1 MDKPLMTVNE
11 ACEYLTLS
19 RSTLYRLVAD
29 DELRLIKVYNR
40 SLLARSDLDAYVERL
55 VASSSAS
62 SELLGVG

>member
-29 DELRLIKVYNR
+29 DELRLLKVYNR

>member
-29 DELRLIKVYNR
+29 DELRLLKVYNR

-62 SELLGVG
+62 SELLGMG